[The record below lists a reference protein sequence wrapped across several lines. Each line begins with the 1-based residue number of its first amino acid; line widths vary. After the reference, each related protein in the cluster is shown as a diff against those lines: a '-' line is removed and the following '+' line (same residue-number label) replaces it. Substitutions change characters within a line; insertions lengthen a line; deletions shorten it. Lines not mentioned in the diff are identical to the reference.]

1 MKKLLIF
8 LVAFTSVHSFSQTK
22 DEIAIRKVMN
32 DQVIAWNN
40 GNVEEFMKGYWNNDS
55 VIFMGKEGPNYGYTT
70 TLKNY
75 KKGYPDTV
83 AMGKL
88 SFTFDL
94 MKKLSADYYF
104 IVGKFYL
111 KRSIGDAKGVFTLLL
126 RKINGE
132 WKIVV
137 DHTS

>member
-55 VIFMGKEGPNYGYTT
+55 VIFMGKDN
-70 TLKNY
+70 
-75 KKGYPDTV
+75 
-83 AMGKL
+83 
-88 SFTFDL
+88 
-94 MKKLSADYYF
+94 MK
-104 IVGKFYL
+104 I
-111 KRSIGDAKGVFTLLL
+111 LL
-126 RKINGE
+126 
-132 WKIVV
+132 
-137 DHTS
+137 